1 MDNDLFKL
9 TKKIFSVI
17 GRRNKI
23 RYTFL
28 IGFVLITA
36 LIEML
41 SIGSVIPLLMAL
53 GDAPKLFANPD
64 LKIYWD
70 ALGFVDANQ
79 LPFFLACSFG
89 VLALLSGIMRILMTF
104 IIAQINRDIILEF
117 GRKIYQSTIFKTF
130 EEHSMQNSSEIV
142 GALTSKIA
150 VLSLALNALSMM
162 LSAAII
168 SFAVVFFLFQV
179 EPEILLSIIGGFGL
193 LYFAIIQYYNSVLKK
208 NSQIAAFQ
216 TSNLIRLLKETLDG
230 IREVILNN
238 SQNFLIDVY
247 TENDYK
253 LRSAQARIGVIAVFP
268 RFMIESLG
276 LFGIA
281 MFSLYLIEKGD
292 GTLGSAIPSLA
303 LIAMAIQ
310 RLLPLGQ
317 QIYNGWATIIGSAD
331 SVDDILNVILASKV
345 TPENF
350 HEELQPLPFNHKI
363 SIKNLSYSYTK
374 STPFIKDVNLEI
386 PQGSKVGI
394 FGTTGSGKSTF
405 MDLLMGFLAPDL
417 GKIFIDDIPLNQ
429 NNTRAW
435 QQNIAHVPQKIFIQD
450 STIGLNIAMSQI
462 DGAPPDE
469 SALEEASAKADMLKF
484 VNSSPKGFNQKVG
497 ENGELLSGGQIQ
509 RIGIARAL
517 YKRRAKLIVLD
528 EPTSSLDESTE
539 DRIIETIHSLQDD
552 CTVFIISHSKKVI
565 EECDIKIELENGQ
578 FTIKS

>member
-1 MDNDLFKL
+1 MDNSFFQL

-23 RYTFL
+23 RYILL

-53 GDAPKLFANPD
+53 GDAPSLFANPD

-70 ALGFVDANQ
+70 ALGLVDANQ
-79 LPFFLACSFG
+79 LPFLLACSFG

-117 GRKIYQSTIFKTF
+117 GQNIYQSIIFKTF

-142 GALTSKIA
+142 GVLTSKIA
-150 VLSLALNALSMM
+150 VLSLVLNALSAMF
-162 LSAAII
+162 SAIII
-168 SFAVVFFLFQV
+168 SFAVLFFLFQV
-179 EPEILLSIIGGFGL
+179 EPEIFLLILGAFGL
-193 LYFAIIQYYNSVLKK
+193 VYFIIIQYYNSVLKK

-230 IREVILNN
+230 IREILLNN
-238 SQNFLIDVY
+238 SQNFFIDSY
-247 TENDYK
+247 TDNDHK
-253 LRSAQARIGVIAVFP
+253 LRSAQARIGVIAIFP
-268 RFMIESLG
+268 RFMVESLG

-281 MFSLYLIEKGD
+281 MFSLYLIERGD

-331 SVDDILNVILASKV
+331 SVTDTLNVILASKA

-350 HEELQPLPFNHKI
+350 HEAIQPLPFNHKI

-405 MDLLMGFLAPDL
+405 MDLVMGFLAPDL
-417 GKIFIDDIPLNQ
+417 GEIYIDDIPLSQ
-429 NNTRAW
+429 NNIRAW

-450 STIGLNIAMSQI
+450 STIGLNIAMSQV

-469 SALEEASAKADMLKF
+469 SVLEEASAKADILDF
-484 VNSSPKGFNQKVG
+484 INSSPGGFNQKVG

-517 YKRRAKLIVLD
+517 YKGAKLIVLD

-565 EECDIKIELENGQ
+565 EGCDITIELENGQ

>member
-1 MDNDLFKL
+1 MDSSFFQL

-23 RYTFL
+23 RYTLL

-53 GDAPKLFANPD
+53 GDAPSLFANPD

-70 ALGFVDANQ
+70 ALGLVDANQ

-117 GRKIYQSTIFKTF
+117 GQKIYQSIIFKTF

-142 GALTSKIA
+142 GVLTSKIA
-150 VLSLALNALSMM
+150 VLSLALNALSAMV
-162 LSAAII
+162 SAIII
-168 SFAVVFFLFQV
+168 SFAVLFFLFQV
-179 EPEILLSIIGGFGL
+179 EPEILLLILGAFGL
-193 LYFAIIQYYNSVLKK
+193 VYFIIIQYYNSVLKK

-230 IREVILNN
+230 IREILLNN
-238 SQNFLIDVY
+238 SQNFFIDSY
-247 TENDYK
+247 TDNDHK

-268 RFMIESLG
+268 RFMVESLG

-281 MFSLYLIEKGD
+281 MFSLYLIERGD

-317 QIYNGWATIIGSAD
+317 QIYNGWATIIGAAD
-331 SVDDILNVILASKV
+331 SVTDTLNVILASKA

-350 HEELQPLPFNHKI
+350 HEVVQPLPFNHKI

-374 STPFIKDVNLEI
+374 STPFIKNVNLEI
-386 PQGSKVGI
+386 SQGSKVGI

-405 MDLLMGFLAPDL
+405 MDLIMGFLAPDV
-417 GKIFIDDIPLNQ
+417 GEIYIDDIPLSQ
-429 NNTRAW
+429 NNIRAW
-435 QQNIAHVPQKIFIQD
+435 QQNIAHVTQKIFIQD
-450 STIGLNIAMSQI
+450 STIGLNIAMSQV

-469 SALEEASAKADMLKF
+469 SVLEEASAKADILNF
-484 VNSSPKGFNQKVG
+484 INSSPGGFNQKVG

-517 YKRRAKLIVLD
+517 YKGAKLIVLD

-539 DRIIETIHSLQDD
+539 DRIIETIHSLQND

-565 EECDIKIELENGQ
+565 EGCDITIELENGQ

>member
-1 MDNDLFKL
+1 MDNDLFQL
-9 TKKIFSVI
+9 IKKIFSVI

-23 RYTFL
+23 RYIVL

-53 GDAPKLFANPD
+53 GDASRLFTNPD

-70 ALGFVDANQ
+70 ALGLVDANQ
-79 LPFFLACSFG
+79 LPFLLACSFG
-89 VLALLSGIMRILMTF
+89 ILALLSGIMRILMTF

-142 GALTSKIA
+142 GVLTSKIA
-150 VLSLALNALSMM
+150 VLSLALNALSSM
-162 LSAAII
+162 LSATII
-168 SFAVVFFLFQV
+168 SLAVVFFLFQV
-179 EPEILLSIIGGFGL
+179 EPEILLSIMGAFGL
-193 LYFAIIQYYNSVLKK
+193 LYFAIIQYYNSVLRK

-230 IREVILNN
+230 IREIILNN
-238 SQNFLIDVY
+238 SQNFFIDSY
-247 TENDYK
+247 TENDHK

-268 RFMIESLG
+268 RFMIEALG

-292 GTLGSAIPSLA
+292 GTLSSAIPSLA
-303 LIAMAIQ
+303 LIAMAVQ

-317 QIYNGWATIIGSAD
+317 QIYNGWATIIGAAD
-331 SVDDILNVILASKV
+331 SVHDTLNVILASKV

-350 HEELQPLPFNHKI
+350 HEELPPLPFNQKI
-363 SIKNLSYSYTK
+363 SISNLSYSYTK
-374 STPFIKDVNLEI
+374 STPFIVDVNLEI

-394 FGTTGSGKSTF
+394 FGATGSGKSTF
-405 MDLLMGFLAPDL
+405 MDLLMGFLTPDS
-417 GKIFIDDIPLNQ
+417 GEICIDDIPLSQDNI
-429 NNTRAW
+429 RAW

-450 STIGLNIAMSQI
+450 STIGLNIAMSKI
-462 DGAPPDE
+462 DGAPPNK
-469 SALEEASAKADMLKF
+469 SALAEASAKADILKF
-484 VNSSPKGFNQKVG
+484 INSSPKGFDQKVG

-517 YKRRAKLIVLD
+517 YKRAKLIVLD

-539 DRIIETIHSLQDD
+539 DRIIETIHSLQND

-565 EECDIKIELENGQ
+565 EDCDIKIELKNGQ